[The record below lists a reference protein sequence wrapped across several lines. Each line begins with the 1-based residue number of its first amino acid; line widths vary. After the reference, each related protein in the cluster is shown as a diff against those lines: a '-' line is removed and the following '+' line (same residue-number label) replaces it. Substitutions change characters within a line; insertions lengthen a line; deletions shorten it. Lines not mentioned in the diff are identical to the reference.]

1 MAKEKDMV
9 KELKKKNKRIK
20 KALRSYRCRFL
31 KNLIIWL
38 MGVFCL
44 PVFLFGGVG
53 AVLKFVP
60 LITFTGGNQELLSP
74 ELSQESVIDAI
85 MSLNKYGVDDMPVV
99 RDAFLNLVETSGL
112 DKFIAFDQEKFT
124 ALKFSYTDDR
134 TFASEL
140 KSCVTVV
147 ASLNSLGVS
156 SMIGDLA
163 NVSVF
168 KEYKAITL
176 ESDKPNLDA
185 EGNIAKD
192 GENFLSSPELYY
204 YQASQDGEVVYKR
217 AFDDQGVRQCG
228 LEDQLYFP
236 NIADIPV
243 LNATQVMTET
253 MAIVEINELLSV
265 FGAGETFN
273 DSFLGGILEGKRIG
287 DLSEIKTSDFLL
299 KDILGEKTADNEKF
313 YDILITGATPYDID
327 GDGVIDEVTYDNL
340 NLEHVKSCNVDNITL
355 SSVMPITTDNEK
367 LYDIL
372 VDVSLESDPTVTKE
386 TLAMSH
392 LTSFNIDNLHLNK
405 VIEKTSDN
413 QKLFDILTD
422 ATGKTEENLI
432 LSDLSNF
439 NVDNLHLSKV
449 MPDPNEKLKAILVD
463 AFVGTYP
470 DNTYENIKLSDL
482 SGSAFS
488 FDNIKLATVIGES
501 SSNPIIATLVENDAR
516 IGTISS
522 DIDNLSLYDI
532 YGHECFIPY
541 NESLHSGMLR
551 YNEIKDLD
559 GNVTGYTQD
568 DNGAFVIDKTC
579 GVWLLLCFDGSDMYG
594 KDDVNNSGRFK
605 TYTIS
610 DEKMCHLQ
618 EHVGEEHSI
627 SNRVTNATIRQLID
641 IGILSGADDHLYHL
655 SLQDALNFSSLSA

>member
-1 MAKEKDMV
+1 
-9 KELKKKNKRIK
+9 
-20 KALRSYRCRFL
+20 
-31 KNLIIWL
+31 

-60 LITFTGGNQELLSP
+60 LNTFTGGNQELLSP

-299 KDILGEKTADNEKF
+299 KDILGEKTADNEK
-313 YDILITGATPYDID
+313 
-327 GDGVIDEVTYDNL
+327 
-340 NLEHVKSCNVDNITL
+340 EHA
-355 SSVMPITTDNEK
+355 K
-367 LYDIL
+367 LWFKAL
-372 VDVSLESDPTVTKE
+372 GELGT
-386 TLAMSH
+386 
-392 LTSFNIDNLHLNK
+392 
-405 VIEKTSDN
+405 
-413 QKLFDILTD
+413 
-422 ATGKTEENLI
+422 TEENLHHAAEGENYEWTDMYDRMAKEADEEGFPELAAQFRGVAAI
-432 LSDLSNF
+432 EKEHEERYRALLN
-439 NVDNLHLSKV
+439 NVETKQV
-449 MPDPNEKLKAILVD
+449 FEKSGVQVWECRNCGHIV
-463 AFVGTYP
+463 VGT
-470 DNTYENIKLSDL
+470 
-482 SGSAFS
+482 SAPQVCPVCNHPQAYF
-488 FDNIKLATVIGES
+488 E
-501 SSNPIIATLVENDAR
+501 
-516 IGTISS
+516 
-522 DIDNLSLYDI
+522 
-532 YGHECFIPY
+532 
-541 NESLHSGMLR
+541 LR
-551 YNEIKDLD
+551 AQNY
-559 GNVTGYTQD
+559 
-568 DNGAFVIDKTC
+568 
-579 GVWLLLCFDGSDMYG
+579 
-594 KDDVNNSGRFK
+594 
-605 TYTIS
+605 
-610 DEKMCHLQ
+610 
-618 EHVGEEHSI
+618 
-627 SNRVTNATIRQLID
+627 
-641 IGILSGADDHLYHL
+641 
-655 SLQDALNFSSLSA
+655 